1 MHSCGPIANWITL
14 SIELQIVEFEQ
25 LHEYF
30 GELRDAQIVEHLI
43 ALGSQQIEHHT
54 AALLE
59 RYRVLCAL
67 ECTCESCLEHIAYRA
82 KRPKLVL

>member
-1 MHSCGPIANWITL
+1 MANWITL

-30 GELRDAQIVEHLI
+30 GELGDRKIVEHLI
-43 ALGSQQIEHHT
+43 ALGSQKVKHHT

-67 ECTCESCLEHIAYRA
+67 ECTSESCLEHVTYRA